1 MVWPDVISTS
11 TVTRDDGDDDG
22 QQHAAHL
29 GPQLHDTGSGGH
41 EQQREDAGQE
51 QADLLHIVQLDE
63 AQQQG
68 SQQQDQA
75 VDAGRDGQRQNSV
88 AELAQKTERKD
99 ACELKQILRKKSP
112 FIAPAQPP
120 FGAALPEMGLW
131 QGGPVKRSPEDA
143 GPRVYL

>member
-1 MVWPDVISTS
+1 MLF
-11 TVTRDDGDDDG
+11 R
-22 QQHAAHL
+22 
-29 GPQLHDTGSGGH
+29 SG
-41 EQQREDAGQE
+41 
-51 QADLLHIVQLDE
+51 L

-120 FGAALPEMGLW
+120 FGAALPES
-131 QGGPVKRSPEDA
+131 GPLA
-143 GPRVYL
+143 GRAGQTKPGRRRAARLFVTVSVTV